1 MENMKFLVC
10 DDSALIRRQMKNYL
24 TELGYTDIYE
34 ASNGVE
40 AVSLYQEVH
49 PDGVFLDIVMPEKDG
64 IEAVKEII
72 AFDPNAKIIM
82 ISSVGTQTHLTT
94 ALTEG
99 ARDFIQ
105 KPTSLEDLDG
115 IINRVIRG

>member
-1 MENMKFLVC
+1 MEDMKFLVC
-10 DDSALIRRQMKNYL
+10 DDSALIRRQMKNFL
-24 TELGYTDIYE
+24 AELGYTDIYE
-34 ASNGVE
+34 AANGVE
-40 AVSLYQEVH
+40 AVSLYQEVK

-72 AFDPNAKIIM
+72 AFDPDAKIIM

-105 KPTSLEDLDG
+105 KPTSLEDLDA